1 MSKYF
6 WFAFSARWSEGGSRG
21 SKWMDERF
29 SKQITIEDREYLSC
43 DEVHVSL
50 NTPYGSICSVD
61 DIDSG
66 RYSLLDSAT
75 LARYGADEDDVTLE
89 TSIRWRLLSN
99 YGVPNTHVY
108 VSSGGIVTGVTFRW
122 TDKWHDAYWIVNS
135 GRDGKLRRTRFSF
148 TDVEGGRH
156 YFYAVP
162 WFGAE
167 VEPG

>member
-6 WFAFSARWSEGGSRG
+6 WFALSARSRDGSSRG

-29 SKQITIEDREYLSC
+29 SKQVTIKDREYLSC

-50 NTPYGSICSVD
+50 STPYGSICSVD

-66 RYSLLDSAT
+66 RYSLFNSAG
-75 LARYGADEDDVTLE
+75 LIRYGADEADVRPE
-89 TSIRWRLLSN
+89 APIRWRRLSD
-99 YGVPNTHVY
+99 YGEPDTHVH
-108 VSSGGIVTGVTFRW
+108 VSSGSIVTGVSFRW
-122 TDKWHDAYWIVNS
+122 TDKWRDNYWIVNS

-148 TDVEGGRH
+148 RDVEGRMH

-167 VEPG
+167 AERR

>member
-6 WFAFSARWSEGGSRG
+6 WFAFSARSRGGGSWG

-29 SKQITIEDREYLSC
+29 SKQVTIKDREYLSC

-50 NTPYGSICSVD
+50 RTPCGSICSVD

-66 RYSLLDSAT
+66 RYSLFNSAG
-75 LARYGADEDDVTLE
+75 LIRYGADEAGVTRE
-89 TSIRWRLLSN
+89 APIRWRRLSD
-99 YGVPNTHVY
+99 YGEPDTHAH
-108 VSSGGIVTGVTFRW
+108 VSSGGSVSGVSLRW
-122 TDKWHDAYWIVNS
+122 TDKWRDNYWIVNS

-148 TDVEGGRH
+148 RDVEGRMH

-162 WFGAE
+162 WF
-167 VEPG
+167 